1 MTKTTKL
8 LIDGMHCASCANL
21 IERELHKV
29 GGVEKASVNF
39 TAEKAYVIHDTNTD
53 SDALIAA
60 VHNAGYTAMDMSDD
74 EHAHMEHS
82 MHDHSIKNLKSKIV
96 ASILLSL
103 PMLYFMLFDFF
114 TSLTGAMELSPYVG
128 IASLILSTPV
138 QFIIGRDFYKG
149 TWSGLRMRTF
159 NMDSLVAIGTSA
171 AYFYS
176 LFVFLS
182 YAISNQS
189 LIGTDG
195 KAISGLYFETAA
207 FLITFVLVG
216 KLLEARAKHSA
227 SDAMKNLMN
236 LKATS
241 ARVVRDGETLDIPI
255 EQVVIGDIILVR
267 PGEKIPVDGSIVSG
281 SSSVDE
287 SMVTG
292 ESIPVEK
299 NPGDTVI
306 GATINTTGSFEFA
319 ATHVGSG
326 TTLARII
333 KLVEDAQGSKAPIQ
347 TFADR
352 VSAWFVPVVLIIAAL
367 AFVVWFFFLG
377 ANLTEALMTFTT
389 VVVIACPC
397 ALGLATPT
405 ALMVGTGMAAQ
416 NGILIKGGEPL
427 EQARKITAIVFD
439 KTGTLTVGKPS
450 VTDIVA
456 TGSMSEKNI
465 LMIVASLERSSEHPL
480 ADAIYRYSQTHNIK
494 LRRVESFQALSGV
507 GVQGKI
513 GNDQYYLGNRSLMQ
527 SKNITLAGNI
537 DATLQALEN
546 DGKTAVLLATDSSVI
561 GIIAVADTIKDTSRS
576 AVTAL
581 KNMGVETWM
590 ITGDNARTAQVIAK
604 KLGITHVLAEVKPE
618 GKSDAIKRLQDQGK
632 IVAMVGDGINDAPA
646 LARANLGIAMGNGTD
661 VAMETGG
668 IVIIKNDLRD
678 VVSALAISKS
688 TVDKIYQNLFFAL
701 VYNVIGIPIAAH
713 VFAFAGLV
721 LKPELAGM
729 AMALSSVSVVLN
741 SLLLRTEKPG
751 KSKVISYMGF
761 VLMILFFVGLFVGF
775 ARISTQMNVN

>member
-8 LIDGMHCASCANL
+8 LIDGMHCASCANI

-29 GGVEKASVNF
+29 DGVEKANVNF
-39 TAEKAYVIHDTNTD
+39 AAEKAYITHDAKTD
-53 SDALIAA
+53 NSALLAA
-60 VHNAGYTAMDMSDD
+60 VHSAGYKAMDMSDD

-82 MHDHSIKNLKSKIV
+82 MHDHSIKNLRAKIV

-103 PMLYFMLFDFF
+103 PMLYFMLCDFF
-114 TSLTGAMELSPYVG
+114 PSLPGAMELSPYMG

-149 TWSGLRMRTF
+149 TWSGLRMKTF

-182 YAISNQS
+182 YAISSGS

-216 KLLEARAKHSA
+216 KLLEAKAKHSA
-227 SDAMKNLMN
+227 SDAMNNLMS

-241 ARVVRDGETLDIPI
+241 ARVVRGDQTIDIPI
-255 EQVVIGDIILVR
+255 EQVVVGDTVLVR
-267 PGEKIPVDGSIVSG
+267 PGEKIPVDGKIISG

-292 ESIPVEK
+292 ESMPVEK
-299 NPGDTVI
+299 IPGDAVI
-306 GATINTTGSFEFA
+306 GATINTVGSFEFK

-352 VSAWFVPVVLIIAAL
+352 VSAWFVPAVLVIAAIS
-367 AFVVWFFFLG
+367 FIVWFFFLG
-377 ANLTEALMTFTT
+377 ASFTEALMTFTT

-427 EQARKITAIVFD
+427 EEARKITAIVFD

-450 VTDIVA
+450 VTDVV
-456 TGSMSEKNI
+456 TTSSMSEKRI
-465 LMIVASLERSSEHPL
+465 LTIVASLERSSEHPL
-480 ADAIYRYSQTHNIK
+480 AEAIYRYAEVSGVK

-513 GNDQYYLGNRSLMQ
+513 GDDQYYLGNRSLMQ
-527 SKNITLAGNI
+527 SKNITLASDV
-537 DATLQALEN
+537 DASLQALEN
-546 DGKTAVLLATDSSVI
+546 DGKTAVLLATDSSIV

-581 KNMGVETWM
+581 MNMGIETWM
-590 ITGDNARTAQVIAK
+590 ITGDNSRTAQVIAD

-618 GKSDAIKRLQDQGK
+618 GKSDAIKKLQDQGK

-701 VYNVIGIPIAAH
+701 IYNVIGIPIAAH
-713 VFAFAGLV
+713 VFAFAGLI

-741 SLLLRTEKPG
+741 SLLLRSEKPG
-751 KSKVISYMGF
+751 KSKFLSYAGF
-761 VLMILFFVGLFVGF
+761 TLMMIFFIGLFVGF
-775 ARISTQMNVN
+775 ASLGSQMNTD